1 VVGQRP
7 SASSLLSERPGQG
20 RSGRVINLTRPDQTG
35 QTRPA
40 AGFPETQGQA
50 QWRPWRYRPSPG
62 YLIRWAQVARSRF
75 VFTSQSNRTGARS
88 PVRIH
93 SLRRT
98 DGRFSRAE
106 SLQTVY
112 SVAVPAVED
121 ASARQ
126 CELQPL
132 LACRL
137 LPWTREQENS
147 NSGLRVRSCLV
158 LVRLHLHGGTCTV
171 HLPSCLSR
179 IQHPV
184 TIFAHR
190 YITGSAPKHSRLVP
204 DAPFSASVTPF
215 VTDWDM
221 LVTRMGTLDS
231 NVRVRFRVRA

>member
-1 VVGQRP
+1 MRDLALYLR
-7 SASSLLSERPGQG
+7 ASQIEPERG
-20 RSGRVINLTRPDQTG
+20 RQL
-35 QTRPA
+35 
-40 AGFPETQGQA
+40 
-50 QWRPWRYRPSPG
+50 
-62 YLIRWAQVARSRF
+62 
-75 VFTSQSNRTGARS
+75 
-88 PVRIH
+88 VRIH

-98 DGRFSRAE
+98 DGRFSRGE

-158 LVRLHLHGGTCTV
+158 FVRLHLHGGTCTV
-171 HLPSCLSR
+171 HLPSFLSR
-179 IQHPV
+179 VQPPV
-184 TIFAHR
+184 TICAHQCG
-190 YITGSAPKHSRLVP
+190 TLGDGAQKHSRLVAV
-204 DAPFSASVTPF
+204 APTASVAPA

-221 LVTRMGTLDS
+221 LVTRMVTVDR
-231 NVRVRFRVRA
+231 NPRVRVRVGA